1 MYIESVELKNFR
13 NYNRLSISF
22 DRETNIFFGDNAQG
36 KTNILEAIYV
46 CGTTKSHRSACDSEL
61 IRFGE
66 DEAHIRMHVSKD
78 GVPHKID
85 MHLKKNKAKGA
96 AIDGMP
102 IRKASELFG
111 LIKLVL
117 FSPEDLNIIKS
128 GPRERRRFMDSQ
140 LCQLDR
146 LYFSRLSDYNKI
158 LMQRNKL
165 LKDLAFQPSLEPTLD
180 VWDEQLLRYGIPIIR
195 QREQFIGELN
205 ETVREIH
212 SQLTCGKEEIRLF
225 YEPDSGPDYFSER
238 LKQNREK
245 DLKYRTSSEGP
256 HRDDFRVEINQ
267 VDIRH
272 FGSQGQQRS
281 AALSLKLSEIYLIRQ
296 KTGEMP
302 VLLLDDVLSELD
314 SSRQK
319 MLLQNMNHVKTFIS
333 CTGVDELV
341 GNHFP
346 MNRVFY
352 VENGSA
358 EIFRR
363 ERDLR
368 GENPDETKQI
378 DSSNVETGQ
387 AETGGRNER

>member
-1 MYIESVELKNFR
+1 MYIESVQLKNFR
-13 NYNRLSISF
+13 NYDSLEL
-22 DRETNIFFGDNAQG
+22 DLAQGTNIFYGNNAQG

-319 MLLQNMNHVKTFIS
+319 MLLQNMNHVQTFIT

-363 ERDLR
+363 ERDLC